1 MNTIKKRPTPRRH
14 RWLIATAAMLAVTA
28 AACGDDEASDAPGDA
43 ATTSST
49 AASESSTAGSATTA
63 AGDTAATTAPGD
75 TATGDTGAAPAGGGA
90 TCETAVAG
98 GNLER
103 LCKAETIKVGTKF
116 DQPLFGLKDP
126 TNGEIAG
133 FDVEVAKIIGAAL
146 GKDESQIEF
155 VETVSKVREDV
166 IANAQVDF
174 VVATYTIN
182 DERKAKVDFAGPY
195 YVAGQDLMVK
205 AGDTSITGKDSL
217 AGKKVCS
224 ATGSTP
230 EKRLNEETE
239 AEVVAFEKYSE
250 CAEALADG
258 RVDAVSTDNII
269 LLGLIQESDGEF
281 TLVGSPFSTEP
292 YGIGLPLG
300 DSELRGFINDVLE
313 TAYEDGSWAAAYEAT
328 VGQVDEK
335 TPEPPAVDRY

>member
-1 MNTIKKRPTPRRH
+1 MINRPVRRQ
-14 RWLIATAAMLAVTA
+14 RWLLATVATLVVAS
-28 AACGDDEASDAPGDA
+28 AACGDDADTPEQTGG
-43 ATTSST
+43 TT
-49 AASESSTAGSATTA
+49 ATTA
-63 AGDTAATTAPGD
+63 AESAPAPSDGTETSAGEGAAPGGGVTCDTAAP
-75 TATGDTGAAPAGGGA
+75 
-90 TCETAVAG
+90 G

-103 LCKAETIKVGTKF
+103 LCQADTLKIGTKF

-126 TNGEIAG
+126 TSGEIAG
-133 FDVEVAKIIGAAL
+133 FDVEIATLIAAAL
-146 GKDESQIEF
+146 GKDASQIEF

-166 IANAQVDF
+166 IANGQVDF

-182 DERKAKVDFAGPY
+182 DDRKQKVDFAGPY
-195 YVAGQDLMVK
+195 YVAGQDLMVA

-224 ATGSTP
+224 VVGSTP

-239 AEVVAFEKYSE
+239 AEVVSFEKYSE

-258 RVDAVSTDNII
+258 RVDAVSTDNVI
-269 LLGLIQESDGEF
+269 LLGLIQESGGEF
-281 TLVGSPFSTEP
+281 TLVGNPFSTEP

-313 TAYEDGSWAAAYEAT
+313 ASYQNGSWAAAYEAT
-328 VGQVDEK
+328 VGAVDEK